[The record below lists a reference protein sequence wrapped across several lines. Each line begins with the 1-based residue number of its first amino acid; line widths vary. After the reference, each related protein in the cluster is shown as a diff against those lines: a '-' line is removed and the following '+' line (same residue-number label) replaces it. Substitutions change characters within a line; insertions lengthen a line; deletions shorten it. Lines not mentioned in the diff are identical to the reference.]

1 MIQQTRLKLQTL
13 SPAFLGDAQQSAVW
27 RTPPIKALLRE
38 WWRVA
43 AAPTHGHDHQ
53 RLRLTE
59 GKLFGNAWLDNDFCK
74 SQVRMALEHWH
85 AGKLAWDATDPKVT
99 HQEVKDKNTGQLRQV
114 GSQLYLGYGPLTFQ
128 QGGTHRANATLQSG
142 DTNTLDLAWPGEH
155 DALLRHTLQL
165 IDWFGTFGGR
175 SRNGWG
181 SLALGREAL
190 TAQSPHLQ
198 SVLRPLA
205 ECLHLDWP
213 HALGK
218 DSQGPLIWESSEIFS
233 GWQNA
238 MRFLAQTKIGF
249 RTHLKLVGGQPHQQP
264 QERHLL
270 AYPVTHHKVSARSW
284 GGDGRLANQLRF
296 KLFHDSAGHL
306 RARLYHTPHKSPLP
320 TSMSEAQEGAVWQK
334 IHTWLDQKNQKSNL
348 QRLGATS

>member
-1 MIQQTRLKLQTL
+1 MIQQTRLKLHTL

-43 AAPTHGHDHQ
+43 AAPAHGHDHR

-59 GKLFGNAWLDNDFCK
+59 GKLFGNAWLDNDFSK

-85 AGKLAWDATDPKVT
+85 AGKPGWEATDPKVT
-99 HQEVKDKNTGQLRQV
+99 HPEVKFPV
-114 GSQLYLGYGPLTFQ
+114 GSQLYLGYGPLVF
-128 QGGTHRANATLQSG
+128 QGGIKLKNGAALQANES
-142 DTNTLDLAWPGEH
+142 NTLDLAWPGEH
-155 DALLRHTLQL
+155 DGILKHTLQL

-181 SLALGREAL
+181 SLALGREAFNVQN
-190 TAQSPHLQ
+190 AHLQ

-205 ECLHLDWP
+205 DCLHLDWP

-218 DSQGPLIWESSEIFS
+218 DGKGPLIWESTGNFD

-249 RTHLKLVGGQPHQQP
+249 RTHLKFVGGQPHPQP

-270 AYPVTHHKVSARSW
+270 AYPVTNHKVSTRGW
-284 GGDGRLANQLRF
+284 GGEGRLANQLRF
-296 KLFHDSAGHL
+296 KLFHDPAGQL

-320 TSMSEAQEGAVWQK
+320 SGMSEAQELAVWQK
-334 IHTWLDQKNQKSNL
+334 IHTWLDCQANL
-348 QRLGATS
+348 QRLGAQS